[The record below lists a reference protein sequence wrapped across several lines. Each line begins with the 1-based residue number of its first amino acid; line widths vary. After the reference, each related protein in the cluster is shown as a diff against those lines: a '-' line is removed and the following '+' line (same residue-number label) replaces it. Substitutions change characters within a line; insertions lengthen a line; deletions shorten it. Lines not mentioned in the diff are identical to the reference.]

1 MKIIIDTNIINKDYK
16 LHGKYI
22 VTLSGAAAKLGY
34 DVCVPEVVVDEIVS
48 HYKDELLEAHDT
60 YNKGVSKLKK
70 LLPEMPKSIISEL
83 TVEDQL
89 QKFREQYE
97 GELQAKNI
105 KILPYPNVDHKSIV
119 AKELDKKKPFKDSQ
133 KGYRDSLIWETVKSE
148 LIPAKDLFDECQIL
162 LLTRNIKDFA
172 DASGLHKDL
181 KDELLELGYSDNVIE
196 LVTDCEKFFKDV
208 IQPEFEELDKIK
220 EALNAKGSY
229 NRISVQDDIAQLF
242 DMQLVQHM
250 LDEIDEY
257 GIQVYVPLYCE
268 YPYVEFVEEP
278 SVKIESVIRLKDETV
293 MIGCNV
299 RICAEISYYI
309 ERSNFVDVCDDI
321 HPYVTNYQHN
331 EHYLEVSNLIELNVD
346 ANIRTTKMLS
356 KILTSEV
363 IPRSISFVPYEVTKT
378 REKVE

>member
-70 LLPEMPKSIISEL
+70 LLLEMPKSIISEL

-162 LLTRNIKDFA
+162 LLTRNTKDFA
-172 DASGLHKDL
+172 DKNGLHQDL
-181 KDELLELGYSDNVIE
+181 KDELLALGYSDTVVE

-229 NRISVQDDIAQLF
+229 NRISVQNDISQLF
-242 DMQLVQHM
+242 SIQFVEHM
-250 LDEIDEY
+250 LDSVDDY
-257 GIQVYVPLYCE
+257 GLQMYLPYYCE
-268 YPYVEFVEEP
+268 GPFVEFVDDPIVET
-278 SVKIESVIRLKDETV
+278 VSVIRLEDETV

-299 RICAEISYYI
+299 RIGAEISYYI
-309 ERSNFVDVCDDI
+309 ERSNFLDACDDI
-321 HPYVTNYQHN
+321 RPHVMNYEHN
-331 EHYLEVSNLIELNVD
+331 EHYLEVSNLIELHVD
-346 ANIRTTKMLS
+346 VNLRTTKRLS
-356 KILTSEV
+356 KILTTEV

>member
-97 GELQAKNI
+97 SELQAKNI

-119 AKELDKKKPFKDSQ
+119 AKELEKKKPFKDSQ

-172 DASGLHKDL
+172 DACRLHKDL

-196 LVTDCEKFFKDV
+196 LVIDCEKFFKDV

-220 EALNAKGSY
+220 EAFNAKGSY
-229 NRISVQDDIAQLF
+229 NRISVQNDIAQIF
-242 DMQLVQHM
+242 NMQFVEHM
-250 LDEIDEY
+250 LDSVDDY
-257 GIQVYVPLYCE
+257 GLQMYLPYYCE
-268 YPYVEFVEEP
+268 SPFVEFVDDPIVET
-278 SVKIESVIRLKDETV
+278 ESVIRLADGTV

-299 RICAEISYYI
+299 RIGAEISYYI
-309 ERSNFVDVCDDI
+309 DRSNFGDAYDDI
-321 HPYVTNYQHN
+321 HPHVTNYEHN
-331 EHYLEVSNLIELNVD
+331 DHYLEVSNLIELNAVV
-346 ANIRTTKMLS
+346 NIRATKMLS
-356 KILTSEV
+356 KILTTEV
-363 IPRSISFVPYEVTKT
+363 IPRSIDFVPYES
-378 REKVE
+378 

>member
-97 GELQAKNI
+97 SELQAKNI

-162 LLTRNIKDFA
+162 LLTRNTKDFA
-172 DASGLHKDL
+172 DASGLHQDM
-181 KDELLELGYSDNVIE
+181 KDELLALGYSDTVVK

-250 LDEIDEY
+250 LDAIDEY

-268 YPYVEFVEEP
+268 DPYVEYMEEP
-278 SVKIESVIRLKDETV
+278 VAKIESVIRLEDETV

-321 HPYVTNYQHN
+321 HPYVTNYHHN

-356 KILTSEV
+356 KILTTEV
-363 IPRSISFVPYEVTKT
+363 IPRSISFVPYEVTKI

>member
-148 LIPAKDLFDECQIL
+148 VIPAKDLFGECQIL

-208 IQPEFEELDKIK
+208 IQPEFEELDEIK

-229 NRISVQDDIAQLF
+229 NRISVQNDIAQIF
-242 DMQLVQHM
+242 NMQFVEHM
-250 LDEIDEY
+250 LDSVDDY
-257 GIQVYVPLYCE
+257 GLQMYLPYYCE
-268 YPYVEFVEEP
+268 SPFVEYVDDPIVET
-278 SVKIESVIRLKDETV
+278 ESVIRLADGTV

-299 RICAEISYYI
+299 RIAAEISYYI
-309 ERSNFVDVCDDI
+309 DRSNFGDAYDDI
-321 HPYVTNYQHN
+321 HPYVTNYHHN
-331 EHYLEVSNLIELNVD
+331 EHYLEVSNLIELNTVV
-346 ANIRTTKMLS
+346 NIRTTKMLS
-356 KILTSEV
+356 KILTTEV

-378 REKVE
+378 LEKVE

>member
-148 LIPAKDLFDECQIL
+148 VIPAKDLFGECQIL

-196 LVTDCEKFFKDV
+196 LGTDCEKFFKDV
-208 IQPEFEELDKIK
+208 IQPEFEELDEIK

-229 NRISVQDDIAQLF
+229 NRISVQNDIAQIF
-242 DMQLVQHM
+242 NMQFVEHM
-250 LDEIDEY
+250 LDSVDDY
-257 GIQVYVPLYCE
+257 GLQMYLPYYCE
-268 YPYVEFVEEP
+268 SPFVEYVDDPIVET
-278 SVKIESVIRLKDETV
+278 ESVIRLADGTV

-299 RICAEISYYI
+299 RIAAEISYYI
-309 ERSNFVDVCDDI
+309 DRSNFGDAYDDI
-321 HPYVTNYQHN
+321 HPYVTNYHHN
-331 EHYLEVSNLIELNVD
+331 EHYLEVSNLIELNTVV
-346 ANIRTTKMLS
+346 NIRTTKMLS
-356 KILTSEV
+356 KILTTEV

-378 REKVE
+378 LEKVE

>member
-70 LLPEMPKSIISEL
+70 LLLEMPKSIISEL

-97 GELQAKNI
+97 SELQAKNI

-148 LIPAKDLFDECQIL
+148 LIPAEDLFDECQIL

-220 EALNAKGSY
+220 EAFNAKGSY
-229 NRISVQDDIAQLF
+229 NRISVQNDIAQLF
-242 DMQLVQHM
+242 NMQFVEHM
-250 LDEIDEY
+250 LDSVDDY
-257 GIQVYVPLYCE
+257 GLQMYLPYYCE
-268 YPYVEFVEEP
+268 SPFVEFVDDPIVET
-278 SVKIESVIRLKDETV
+278 ESVIRLADGTV

-299 RICAEISYYI
+299 RIGAEISYYI
-309 ERSNFVDVCDDI
+309 DRSNFGDAYDDI
-321 HPYVTNYQHN
+321 HPHVTNYEHN
-331 EHYLEVSNLIELNVD
+331 DHYLEVSNLIELNAVV
-346 ANIRTTKMLS
+346 NIRTSKMLS
-356 KILTSEV
+356 KILTTEV

>member
-83 TVEDQL
+83 IVEDQL

-119 AKELDKKKPFKDSQ
+119 AKELDKKKPFKDCQ

-208 IQPEFEELDKIK
+208 IQSEFEELDKIK
-220 EALNAKGSY
+220 EAFNAKGSY
-229 NRISVQDDIAQLF
+229 NRISVQNDIAQIF
-242 DMQLVQHM
+242 SMQFVEHM
-250 LDEIDEY
+250 LDSVDDY
-257 GIQVYVPLYCE
+257 GLQMGLPYYCE
-268 YPYVEFVEEP
+268 SPFVEFVDDPIAET
-278 SVKIESVIRLKDETV
+278 ESVIRLADGTV

-299 RICAEISYYI
+299 RIGAEISYCI
-309 ERSNFVDVCDDI
+309 DRSNFGDAYDDI
-321 HPYVTNYQHN
+321 HPHVTNYGHN
-331 EHYLEVSNLIELNVD
+331 DHYLEASNLIELNAVV
-346 ANIRTTKMLS
+346 NIRTTKMLS
-356 KILTSEV
+356 KILTTEV
-363 IPRSISFVPYEVTKT
+363 IPRSISFVPNEVTKT
-378 REKVE
+378 LEKVE

>member
-1 MKIIIDTNIINKDYK
+1 MKIIVDTNIINRDYR
-16 LHGKYI
+16 LTSKYI
-22 VTLSGAAAKLGY
+22 VTLSDAASKLGY
-34 DVCVPEVVVDEIVS
+34 EICVPEVVVDEIVC
-48 HYKDELLEAHDT
+48 HYK
-60 YNKGVSKLKK
+60 
-70 LLPEMPKSIISEL
+70 SEL
-83 TVEDQL
+83 IEAYDTCIKGFTKLNKLTPVPYKLTISQESINEQL
-89 QKFREQYE
+89 QKFKEQYE
-97 GELQAKNI
+97 TELHAKNI
-105 KILPYPNVDHKSIV
+105 KILPYPNVDHKTLV

-148 LIPAKDLFDECQIL
+148 LIPIKDLFDECHIL
-162 LLTRNIKDFA
+162 LLTRNTKDFA
-172 DASGLHKDL
+172 DASGLHQDL
-181 KDELLELGYSDNVIE
+181 RDELLALGYSDTVVK

-242 DMQLVQHM
+242 DMQLVQQM
-250 LDEIDEY
+250 LDAIDEY

-268 YPYVEFVEEP
+268 DPYVEFVEEP
-278 SVKIESVIRLKDETV
+278 SVKIDSVIRLEDETV

-299 RICAEISYYI
+299 RIGAEISYYI

-356 KILTSEV
+356 KILTTEV
-363 IPRSISFVPYEVTKT
+363 IPRSIDFVHYEVTKT

>member
-83 TVEDQL
+83 IVEDQL

-208 IQPEFEELDKIK
+208 IQSEFEELDKIK
-220 EALNAKGSY
+220 EAFNAKGSY
-229 NRISVQDDIAQLF
+229 NRISVQNDIAQIF
-242 DMQLVQHM
+242 SMQFVEHM
-250 LDEIDEY
+250 LDSVDDY
-257 GIQVYVPLYCE
+257 GLQMGLPYYCE
-268 YPYVEFVEEP
+268 SPFVEFVDDPIAET
-278 SVKIESVIRLKDETV
+278 ESVIRLADGTV

-299 RICAEISYYI
+299 RIGAEISYCI
-309 ERSNFVDVCDDI
+309 DRSNFGDAYDDI
-321 HPYVTNYQHN
+321 HPHVTNYGHN
-331 EHYLEVSNLIELNVD
+331 DHYLEASNLIELNAVV
-346 ANIRTTKMLS
+346 NIRTTKMLS
-356 KILTSEV
+356 KILTTEV
-363 IPRSISFVPYEVTKT
+363 IPRSISFVPNEVTKT
-378 REKVE
+378 LEKVE

>member
-60 YNKGVSKLKK
+60 YNEGVSKLKK

-148 LIPAKDLFDECQIL
+148 LIPAMDLFDECQIL
-162 LLTRNIKDFA
+162 LLTRNTKDFA
-172 DASGLHKDL
+172 DKNGLHQDL
-181 KDELLELGYSDNVIE
+181 KDELLALGYSDTVVE

-229 NRISVQDDIAQLF
+229 NRISVQNDISQLF
-242 DMQLVQHM
+242 SIQFVEHM
-250 LDEIDEY
+250 LDSVDDY
-257 GIQVYVPLYCE
+257 GLQMYLPYYCE
-268 YPYVEFVEEP
+268 SPFVEFVDDPIVET
-278 SVKIESVIRLKDETV
+278 VSVIRLEDETV

-299 RICAEISYYI
+299 RIGAEISYYI
-309 ERSNFVDVCDDI
+309 ERSNFLDACDDI
-321 HPYVTNYQHN
+321 RPHVMNYEHN
-331 EHYLEVSNLIELNVD
+331 EHYLEVSNLIELHVD
-346 ANIRTTKMLS
+346 VNLRTTKRLS
-356 KILTSEV
+356 KILTTEV

>member
-97 GELQAKNI
+97 SELQAKNI

-162 LLTRNIKDFA
+162 LLTRNTKDFA

-181 KDELLELGYSDNVIE
+181 KDELLALGYSDTVVK

-220 EALNAKGSY
+220 EALNTKGSY
-229 NRISVQDDIAQLF
+229 NRISVHNDITQLF
-242 DMQLVQHM
+242 NIQLVEHM
-250 LDEIDEY
+250 LDAIDEY
-257 GIQVYVPLYCE
+257 GFQVYVPFYCE
-268 YPYVEFVEEP
+268 DPYVEFVDDV
-278 SVKIESVIRLKDETV
+278 SVKIDSVIRLEDETV

-321 HPYVTNYQHN
+321 HPHVTNYEHN
-331 EHYLEVSNLIELNVD
+331 DHYLEVSNLIELNVD

-356 KILTSEV
+356 KILTTEV

>member
-83 TVEDQL
+83 IVEDQL
-89 QKFREQYE
+89 QKFREQCE

-208 IQPEFEELDKIK
+208 IQSEFEELDKIK
-220 EALNAKGSY
+220 EAFNAKGSY
-229 NRISVQDDIAQLF
+229 NRISVQNDIAQIF
-242 DMQLVQHM
+242 SMQFVEHM
-250 LDEIDEY
+250 LDSVDDY
-257 GIQVYVPLYCE
+257 GLQMGLPYYCE
-268 YPYVEFVEEP
+268 SPFVEFVDDPIAET
-278 SVKIESVIRLKDETV
+278 ESVIRLADGTV

-299 RICAEISYYI
+299 RIGAEISYCI
-309 ERSNFVDVCDDI
+309 DRSNFGDAYDDI
-321 HPYVTNYQHN
+321 HPHVTNYGHN
-331 EHYLEVSNLIELNVD
+331 DHYLEASNLIELNAVV
-346 ANIRTTKMLS
+346 NIRTTKMLS
-356 KILTSEV
+356 KILTTEV
-363 IPRSISFVPYEVTKT
+363 IPRSISFVPNEVTKT
-378 REKVE
+378 LEKVE